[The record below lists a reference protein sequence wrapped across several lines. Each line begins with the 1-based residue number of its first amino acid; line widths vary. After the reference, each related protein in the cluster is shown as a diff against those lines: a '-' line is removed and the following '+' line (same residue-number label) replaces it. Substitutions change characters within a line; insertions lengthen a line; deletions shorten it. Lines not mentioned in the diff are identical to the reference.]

1 MAAEGGLKLL
11 GLTVSPFVIRVRM
24 ALQMKGVGY
33 EYVEQDLFTKGELL
47 RKSNPVHMKVPVL
60 IHDGRPVCE
69 SLAIVQYV
77 DEAWAAAGP
86 SILPADPYDRAAAR
100 FWAAYADSK
109 VLARVLLP
117 QLFLPW
123 CFELEPGFM
132 AVVVLQLLPAWV
144 GIMWAATE
152 EERAEKV
159 GDTLAA
165 IGQLEE
171 AFGTCSNGEA
181 FFAGDSVGYLDLV
194 VGSQLLWFEVL
205 RKMFGV
211 VVVEV
216 GRAPLLAAW
225 VERFGE
231 TDTAKEVVP
240 DVDTAVEYLKKLQS
254 RRAGSTVA

>member
-1 MAAEGGLKLL
+1 MAAEGSLKLL

-24 ALQMKGVGY
+24 ALQLKGIGY
-33 EYVEQDLFTKGELL
+33 EYIEQDLFTKGELL
-47 RKSNPVHMKVPVL
+47 RKSNPVYMKVPVL
-60 IHDGRPVCE
+60 IHDGKPICE

-77 DEAWAAAGP
+77 DEVWAATGP

-100 FWAAYADSK
+100 IWAAYADSK
-109 VLARVLLP
+109 
-117 QLFLPW
+117 
-123 CFELEPGFM
+123 
-132 AVVVLQLLPAWV
+132 LLPAWV

-159 GDTLAA
+159 EDTLAA

-171 AFGTCSNGEA
+171 AFGKCSKGKA

-194 VGSQLLWFEVL
+194 VGSQLLWFEAL

-211 VVVEV
+211 VVIEV

-240 DVDTAVEYLKKLQS
+240 DVDTAVEYLTKLQS
-254 RRAGSTVA
+254 RRAGSTVAQLLS